1 MGPFDTAF
9 DPLARFQYNF
19 AIGSIVLEG
28 FKAVF
33 IDETKVRPI
42 KEVFMKINLYDKSNR
57 TLSLAIK
64 HSNEL
69 QVFFFFANLF
79 VRA

>member
-42 KEVFMKINLYDKSNR
+42 KEACFMPYHVQYTDRVVKNEDK
-57 TLSLAIK
+57 LI
-64 HSNEL
+64 
-69 QVFFFFANLF
+69 
-79 VRA
+79 